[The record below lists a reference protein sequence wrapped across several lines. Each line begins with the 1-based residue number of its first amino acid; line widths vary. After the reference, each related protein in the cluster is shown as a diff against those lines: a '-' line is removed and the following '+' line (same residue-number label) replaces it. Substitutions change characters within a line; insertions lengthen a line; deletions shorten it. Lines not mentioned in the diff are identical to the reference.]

1 MKKIISL
8 VLVLVCL
15 LAFVACDGES
25 IMPEKEKN
33 YTLHFEMNGADPI
46 EDMKTR
52 RLESA
57 PVVSR
62 EGYVFDG
69 WYTDDTF
76 ATPAQFPMDLTNDI
90 TLYAKWYC
98 VSYAQTL
105 PDASLKL
112 GLKYY
117 PTMAEKI
124 SPAGFDLD
132 LLKSK
137 GYESVLIE
145 VTYTVNYEKDW
156 ALFGY
161 LGAPPYTAVILES
174 DFDIDFDSDLEFDTD
189 FRVEAT
195 KEPVTKTM
203 TYEISFDALEDK
215 KVMLIFSTA
224 NMQNIVHINGIE
236 VKYTAKK
243 PAGN

>member
-8 VLVLVCL
+8 L
-15 LAFVACDGES
+15 LALIMILALVACDSSVLET
-25 IMPEKEKN
+25 EKN
-33 YTLHFEMNGADPI
+33 YTVHFEMNGADPI

-62 EGYVFDG
+62 DGYVFDG
-69 WYTDDTF
+69 WYLDDTF

-112 GLKYY
+112 SLKYHA
-117 PTMAEKI
+117 TMAEKI
-124 SPAGFDLD
+124 SPTGFDLD

-137 GYESVLIE
+137 GYDKVLIE

-161 LGAPPYTAVILES
+161 LGAPPYTAVIFES
-174 DFDIDFDSDLEFDTD
+174 DFDIDFDKDLEFEAD
-189 FRVEAT
+189 FRAEAT
-195 KEPVTKTM
+195 KDPVTKTM
-203 TYEISFDALEDK
+203 TYEVSFDTLEEK

-224 NMQNIVHINGIE
+224 NVQNIVHINDIQ
-236 VKYTAKK
+236 VKYTVQK